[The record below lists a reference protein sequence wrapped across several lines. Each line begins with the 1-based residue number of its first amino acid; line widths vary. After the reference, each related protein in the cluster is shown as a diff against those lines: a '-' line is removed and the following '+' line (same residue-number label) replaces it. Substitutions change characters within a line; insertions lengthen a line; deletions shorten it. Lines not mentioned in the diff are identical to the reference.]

1 MPKIRAKR
9 PSPSLVI
16 SILALFVAL
25 GGSAY
30 AASKVG
36 TKEIKNKA
44 ITSAK
49 IKKNAITT
57 AKIKNEAV
65 TGAKI
70 KEASLGVVPSAV
82 NADNATNATNA
93 VNATSAANFSRFS
106 TSGLKKAGV
115 GQTIPLLTVGPF
127 TISGKCADIGGGL
140 TQATQ
145 WMTTSQPGS
154 SMYSNGDSSHY
165 EANFNPGT
173 EVEIGYETY
182 NNNPYVGWEGNGG
195 YYTGFQ
201 AASGDGATLL
211 EGEAVSAVLVY
222 GAQCSFWVSAMNVG

>member
-1 MPKIRAKR
+1 MPKIRANK

-30 AASKVG
+30 AASKVD
-36 TKEIKNKA
+36 TKDIKNKA
-44 ITSAK
+44 ITTAK

-70 KEASLGVVPSAV
+70 KEASLGAVP
-82 NADNATNATNA
+82 NATNSVNATNA
-93 VNATSAANFSRFS
+93 VNAENAKNFGRFFA
-106 TSGLKKAGV
+106 SGLKKASV
-115 GQTIPLLTVGPF
+115 GQTIPLLSVGPF
-127 TISGKCADIGGGL
+127 TITGKCADIGGGL

-145 WMTTSQPGS
+145 WITTSQVGS
-154 SMYSNGDSSHY
+154 SMYSNGDSYY

-173 EVEIGYETY
+173 QAEIGYETY
-182 NNNPYVGWEGNGG
+182 NNNPYIGWENAGN

-211 EGEAVSAVLVY
+211 EGEAVSGVLVY
-222 GAQCSFWVSAMNVG
+222 GAQCVFWVSAMNAG

>member
-36 TKEIKNKA
+36 TKNIKNNA
-44 ITSAK
+44 ITAAK

-57 AKIKNEAV
+57 VKIKNEAV

-70 KEASLGVVPSAV
+70 KEASLGAVPSAV
-82 NADNATNATNA
+82 NADNATNA
-93 VNATSAANFSRFS
+93 ATAANFSRFFV
-106 TSGLKKAGV
+106 SGMKKASI
-115 GQTIPLLTVGPF
+115 GQTVPLLTVGPF
-127 TISGKCADIGGGL
+127 TITGKCADKGGGL

-145 WMTTSQPGS
+145 WISTNQVGS
-154 SMYSNGDSSHY
+154 SMYAYGDTSHY
-165 EANFNPGT
+165 EANFNPGM
-173 EVEIGYETY
+173 ELEIGYETY
-182 NNNPYVGWEGNGG
+182 NNNPYIGWENAGN

-211 EGEAVSAVLVY
+211 EGEAVSGVLVY
-222 GAQCSFWVSAMNVG
+222 GAQCVFWTSATNVG

>member
-1 MPKIRAKR
+1 MSKIRAKR

-36 TKEIKNKA
+36 TKDIKNKA
-44 ITSAK
+44 ITAAK

-70 KEASLGVVPSAV
+70 KESTLGAVPSAV
-82 NADNATNATNA
+82 NAQNATNAGNA
-93 VNATSAANFSRFS
+93 QNFSRFFA
-106 TSGLKKAGV
+106 SGLKKASI
-115 GQTIPLLTVGPF
+115 GQTVPLLTVGPF
-127 TISGKCADIGGGL
+127 TIVGKCADKGGGL

-145 WMTTSQPGS
+145 WITTSQPGS
-154 SMYSNGDSSHY
+154 SMYSAGDTSHY

-173 EVEIGYETY
+173 EVEIGLDTY
-182 NNNPYVGWEGNGG
+182 NNNPYVGWEANGG

-201 AASGDGATLL
+201 AASGDGGTLL

-222 GAQCSFWVSAMNVG
+222 GSPCAFWVSATNAG

>member
-44 ITSAK
+44 ITAAK

-70 KEASLGVVPSAV
+70 KEASLGAVPHAV
-82 NADNATNATNA
+82 NADNASNATNA
-93 VNATSAANFSRFS
+93 ANAANFSRFS
-106 TSGLKKAGV
+106 TSGLKKASV
-115 GQTIPLLTVGPF
+115 GQTVSLLTVGPF
-127 TISGKCADIGGGL
+127 TITGKCADIGGGL

-145 WMTTSQPGS
+145 WMTTSQAGS
-154 SMYSNGDSSHY
+154 SMYSNGDTSHY
-165 EANFNPGT
+165 EANFNPNT

-182 NNNPYVGWEGNGG
+182 NNNPYIGWENAGN

-211 EGEAVSAVLVY
+211 EGEAVSGVLVY
-222 GAQCSFWVSAMNVG
+222 GAQCVFWVSATNVG

>member
-1 MPKIRAKR
+1 MSKIRAKR

-36 TKEIKNKA
+36 TKDIKNKA
-44 ITSAK
+44 ITAAK

-70 KEASLGVVPSAV
+70 KESTLGAVPNAANAENAAS
-82 NADNATNATNA
+82 ATNAA
-93 VNATSAANFSRFS
+93 NATNFSRFS
-106 TSGLKKAGV
+106 TSGMKKASI
-115 GQTIPLLTVGPF
+115 GQTVPLLSVGPF
-127 TISGKCADIGGGL
+127 TITGKCAEISGGL
-140 TQATQ
+140 ILATQ
-145 WMTTSQPGS
+145 WLTTSQVGS
-154 SMYSNGDSSHY
+154 SMYSYGDTSHY

-182 NNNPYVGWEGNGG
+182 NNNPYIGWEGNGG
-195 YYTGFQ
+195 YNTGFQ

-211 EGEAVSAVLVY
+211 EGDAVSGVLVY
-222 GAQCSFWVSAMNVG
+222 GAQCVFWVSATNVG